1 MGDVGHEIRSNEE
14 PIFGSGRV
22 IEEVDQRDTDLIDS
36 GAEMV
41 SRRIMEDILKEKD
54 RELGILMMEHD
65 KAISKVA
72 TEKEKLL
79 KQLKAEHNLELQEK
93 DKAINELKTTGR
105 SERPKEDERLDSQVT
120 KEMSGLMS
128 VLGRSAEVENAPER
142 NTGRTNSTVQREAS
156 DVMSMLGR

>member
-79 KQLKAEHNLELQEK
+79 KQLKAEHNLELKEK

-105 SERPKEDERLDSQVT
+105 TERPKEDERLDSQVT
-120 KEMSGLMS
+120 KEMSGR
-128 VLGRSAEVENAPER
+128 GAEVENAPER
-142 NTGRTNSTVQREAS
+142 NTGRTDSTVQREAS
-156 DVMSMLGR
+156 DIMSMLGR